1 MMWTNLKIIK
11 QNEKPVT
18 KGHLLCDFID
28 KKHPEQEMHGDRKWS
43 QAAGAEGFPGGSGV
57 KNPPAKAGE
66 QETRV
71 RCLDQEEAL
80 EEGTATHSSILAWR
94 IPRTEEPRGPQSRG
108 SQSWT

>member
-43 QAAGAEGFPGGSGV
+43 QAAGA
-57 KNPPAKAGE
+57 
-66 QETRV
+66 
-71 RCLDQEEAL
+71 
-80 EEGTATHSSILAWR
+80 
-94 IPRTEEPRGPQSRG
+94 
-108 SQSWT
+108 